1 MLKQLKKLLTHHD
14 VNNPFKCNIILGEE
28 EAFGI
33 SSQQLPVILNI
44 YMHSDVIYLYL
55 LGDCIIEL
63 NDLDK
68 QDILYIYNSLNS

>member
-1 MLKQLKKLLTHHD
+1 MLQQLKKLLINHD
-14 VNNPFKCNIILGEE
+14 VNNPLKCNIILDEE

>member
-1 MLKQLKKLLTHHD
+1 MLQQLKKLLIHHK
-14 VNNPFKCNIILGEE
+14 VNNPLQCNIILGEE
-28 EAFGI
+28 GSFGI
-33 SSQQLPVILNI
+33 SSLQLPVILNI
-44 YMHSDVIYLYL
+44 YMHNDIIYLYL